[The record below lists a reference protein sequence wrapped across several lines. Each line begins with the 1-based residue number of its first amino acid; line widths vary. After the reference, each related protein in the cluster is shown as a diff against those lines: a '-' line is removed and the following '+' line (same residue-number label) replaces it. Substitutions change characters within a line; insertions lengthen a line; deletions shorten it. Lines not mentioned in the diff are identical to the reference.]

1 VIAEL
6 LIAHPNSFLALSYV
20 NMVFAKE
27 LDTKFQGFLPIF
39 KCLLV
44 ITELT
49 IAYPNVV
56 IALRNSCMYFAVM
69 L

>member
-1 VIAEL
+1 
-6 LIAHPNSFLALSYV
+6 
-20 NMVFAKE
+20 MVLAKE

-44 ITELT
+44 ITELS
-49 IAYPNVV
+49 IAYPNIVV
-56 IALRNSCMYFAVM
+56 ALRNISMVHAKM